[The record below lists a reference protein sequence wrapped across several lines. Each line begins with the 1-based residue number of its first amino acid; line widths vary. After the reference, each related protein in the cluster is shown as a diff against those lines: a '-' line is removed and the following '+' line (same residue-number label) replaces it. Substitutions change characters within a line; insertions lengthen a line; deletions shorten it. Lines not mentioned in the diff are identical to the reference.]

1 MDPLGDLEVT
11 DGVTLGQVRADL
23 AALVGA
29 DTARAPLTTGGAPL
43 SDDQVCGAPP
53 LAPGARIHIGPGP
66 ADPVGVAARSTW
78 HLAVVDGGD
87 AGAVGAPGQDGRV
100 HVGRGSEGPGRLALT
115 DPDVADEH
123 AVVVERA
130 GRHRSRWTVTDAAG
144 SGGTW
149 LPGRRVP
156 RVRGP
161 RRVRPGDRLRIGGS
175 VLELRRPVPSEPAP
189 PQAAPATGPTLM
201 AAAPALVAVML
212 AVVTRNPLYLVF
224 GLTGVVAAVPVLLRR
239 RRRRPGTDPHTDL
252 GPDPARI
259 AVALAS
265 GETPETSVTTLA
277 RDGLAVVG
285 PGARPVVRALV
296 GSALLSVTTLTVLA
310 PHDSLRHWAWLRW
323 VESRLGP
330 APTARVART
339 AAQAERHLLARS
351 GPTLLVVEHPG
362 PWRTVVDRWWLRTGD
377 EDAVIGLHPDPGTV
391 PAWCRWVLTV
401 TRSDAVLTGPGGS
414 RTVAAPGASADWADR
429 IARAVSA
436 RDAIGA
442 AAGPCTGEVDPC
454 PGVVG
459 LADLIPTD
467 EESIRTRWSRS
478 PDGLVVPIGVGPDG
492 PFLLDLATDGP
503 HALVAGTTG
512 AGKSELLQALV
523 LGCALVRPPT
533 DLAMVLIDFKGGAG
547 LGACRDLPHVVGQ
560 VTDLDPAEAGRA
572 LDGLRWELRRREHL
586 LAEVGAGDLDEL
598 RARTG
603 SAPPRLLVV
612 VDEFRAVTED
622 LAQFVPGLVRLAAQ
636 GRSLGIHLVLAT
648 QRPAGAVDAQ
658 MRANLALRICLRVTE
673 PAESAD
679 VIDGPQAASIPA
691 DRPGRAVIRTAGG
704 PPVVVQTAWA
714 ALRPRTGT
722 TVRWAPGWA
731 MYGTGPDRQRTDH
744 AEQAVASVR
753 AVAAGLG
760 TPPPRRV
767 WLPALP
773 ERVELPT
780 DGGDQLR
787 LGRTDPPGATAW
799 GELEWSG
806 TGLLLVAGRDG
817 SGRTAALRAIVDQ
830 ALAGGRQVHVVGTAA
845 SAARI
850 VGPDRT
856 HVGTVV
862 GPEDPRLLGR
872 LIHVLLTEPPNDRTV
887 LVVDDVAAVL
897 AALDRLPRGVGT
909 ALWERL
915 LREARL
921 HDVGL
926 AVAGRPA
933 ETARLTSH
941 ATERLV
947 LAVDDP
953 QDDAALGVPRD
964 LAPGRDLPGR
974 AVHVRG
980 GRAVRCQV
988 GVPGQGA
995 PRPGPVGVR
1004 LRPLPDEVGPCP
1016 AATSMSTSA
1025 STGVRLGV
1033 GGDTAEDVLL
1043 PEGTCVLVVGPPGSG
1058 RTTAA
1063 SVLAAGLAARGL
1075 RTITWPAVGTPLDER
1090 TATHGPA
1097 DARDTAELGRALDAA
1112 PAEPL
1117 AVVVDDVEQL
1127 AGSAPDLDDR
1137 LAAAT
1142 RDPAS
1147 GVLVVATARTDTAAA
1162 AYRGTCAALRATGA
1176 VLVLSPVEAGSAEV
1190 AGADL
1195 TWAVDPVRPRLPG
1208 RGALVHRGQVTPVQ
1222 VARG

>member
-1 MDPLGDLEVT
+1 MRITLDPLGDLDVT
-11 DGVTLGQVRADL
+11 DGVTLGQVRAHL
-23 AALVGA
+23 VALVGTDA
-29 DTARAPLTTGGAPL
+29 ARASLTIGGARL

-53 LAPGARIHIGPGP
+53 LEPGAHIHVGPGP
-66 ADPVGVAARSTW
+66 ADPVGVAARSPW
-78 HLAVVDGGD
+78 HLAVVDGID

-100 HVGRGSEGPGRLALT
+100 HVGRGCEGPGRLALT
-115 DPDVADEH
+115 DPAVAVEH
-123 AVVVERA
+123 AVVVERP
-130 GRHRSRWTVTDAAG
+130 GRRRSRWTVRAAC
-144 SGGTW
+144 GGTW
-149 LPGRRVP
+149 LPARRVP
-156 RVRGP
+156 RVRGR
-161 RRVRPGDRLRIGGS
+161 RRVHPGDRLRVGGS
-175 VLELRRPVPSEPAP
+175 VLELRRATPPEPAP
-189 PQAAPATGPTLM
+189 SDPAPAAGPTLM
-201 AAAPALVAVML
+201 AAAPALAAVVL
-212 AVVTRNPLYLVF
+212 ALVTRNPLYLVF
-224 GLTGVVAAVPVLLRR
+224 GLTGAVAAVPVLLRR
-239 RRRRPGTDPHTDL
+239 RRRRPVTDPCGDL

-259 AVALAS
+259 AVALAA
-265 GETPETSVTTLA
+265 GESPETTVTALA
-277 RDGLAVVG
+277 RAGLAVVG
-285 PGARPVVRALV
+285 PGARPVARALV
-296 GSALLSVTTLTVLA
+296 GSALLTGTTLTVLA
-310 PHDSLRHWAWLRW
+310 PQGSQRHWAWLRW

-330 APTARVART
+330 APSARVART
-339 AAQAERHLLARS
+339 AEQAEHHLVAGS

-362 PWRTVVDRWWLRTGD
+362 PWRTVVDRWWLRAGE
-377 EDAVIGLHPDPGTV
+377 EDAVIGLHPDAGTV
-391 PAWCRWVLTV
+391 PAWCRWVLTIE
-401 TRSDAVLTGPGGS
+401 RSGAVLTGPGGG
-414 RTVAAPGASADWADR
+414 RAVAAPTASADWAER
-429 IARAVSA
+429 IARTVAA
-436 RDAIGA
+436 RDATA
-442 AAGPCTGEVDPC
+442 APAGPGHGGADPL
-454 PGVVG
+454 PAVVG

-467 EESIRTRWSRS
+467 EESVRTRWSRTR
-478 PDGLVVPIGVGPDG
+478 DGLVVPIGVGPDG

-523 LGCALVRPPT
+523 LGCALARPPA
-533 DLAMVLIDFKGGAG
+533 DLAMVLVDFKGGAG
-547 LGACRDLPHVVGQ
+547 LGACQDLPHVVGQ
-560 VTDLDPAEAGRA
+560 VTDLDPVEAGRA
-572 LDGLRWELRRREHL
+572 LDGLRWELRRRERL
-586 LAEVGAGDLDEL
+586 LAEAGAGDLDEL

-603 SAPPRLLVV
+603 HAPPRLLVV

-679 VIDGPQAASIPA
+679 VVEGPQAAAIPA

-704 PPVVVQTAWA
+704 TPVVVQTAWA
-714 ALRPRTGT
+714 APRPRTGAA
-722 TVRWAPGWA
+722 VRWAPGWA
-731 MYGTGPDRQRTDH
+731 TYGTGPARRLTDH
-744 AEQAVASVR
+744 AEQAVATVR
-753 AVAAGLG
+753 SAAAAVGA
-760 TPPPRRV
+760 PPPARI

-780 DGGDQLR
+780 VGDDRLR
-787 LGRTDPPGATAW
+787 LGRTDPPGATTW

-817 SGRTAALRAIVDQ
+817 SGRTTALRAIVDQ
-830 ALAGGRQVHVVGTAA
+830 ALAAGRQVHVVGTAA

-850 VGPDRT
+850 VGPDRA

-872 LIHVLLTEPPNDRTV
+872 LIHLLLTEPPSGRSV

-974 AVHVRG
+974 AVHVHG

-988 GVPGQGA
+988 GVPGPGT
-995 PRPGPVGVR
+995 PRPGTVGVR
-1004 LRPLPDEVGPCP
+1004 LRALPDAVGPCP
-1016 AATSMSTSA
+1016 TST

-1043 PEGTCVLVVGPPGSG
+1043 PERTCVLVVGPPGSG
-1058 RTTAA
+1058 RSTVA
-1063 SVLAAGLAARGL
+1063 SGLAAGLASRGL
-1075 RTITWPAVGTPLDER
+1075 RTITWPAPGPLLDER
-1090 TATHGPA
+1090 TAPHGPS

-1117 AVVVDDVEQL
+1117 VVVVDDVEQL
-1127 AGSAPDLDDR
+1127 ASSAPDLDER

-1142 RDPAS
+1142 RDPRS

-1176 VLVLSPVEAGSAEV
+1176 VLVLSPAEAGSAEV